1 MMTDAVGEARKT
13 MSRPIGYTL
22 LELLVV
28 LGLIVLI
35 LSIGFP
41 AVHRMFVHGEL
52 KAGVR
57 QLQGELYRTRLEAM
71 KSGNPYV
78 FRCEIG
84 TANFEIVPKAIF
96 DQLQQ
101 DQTGLGARSLGPELF
116 GDGDNTVFDDS
127 FAAEPPSEMLIATSS
142 GDMYRKTLNGNI
154 IFGPSSVGAAPGWSV
169 PVLFY
174 PNGRT
179 SQTSFVLLTTRFY
192 QFRQE
197 LNLRGLTGTASI
209 E

>member
-1 MMTDAVGEARKT
+1 MRRHTA
-13 MSRPIGYTL
+13 YTL
-22 LELLVV
+22 LELLIV

-35 LSIGFP
+35 VGIGFP
-41 AVHRMFVHGEL
+41 AVHRMFIHGEL

-57 QLQGELYRTRLEAM
+57 QLQSELYRTRLEAM
-71 KSGNPYV
+71 KSGKPYV

-96 DQLQQ
+96 DQRQQ
-101 DQTGLGARSLGPELF
+101 EQAGLGATAVGSELLG
-116 GDGDNTVFDDS
+116 GNTDFDDP
-127 FAAEPPSEMLIATSS
+127 FAAGPMEPVEMVVATPS
-142 GDMYRKTLNGNI
+142 GDIYRKTLNGNI
-154 IFGPSSVGAAPGWSV
+154 IFAPAPVGAMPGWSA

-179 SQTSFVLLTTRFY
+179 SQTSFALLTTRFY
-192 QFRQE
+192 TFRQE
-197 LNLRGLTGTASI
+197 LHLRGLTGTASV

>member
-1 MMTDAVGEARKT
+1 MRRRLAA
-13 MSRPIGYTL
+13 YTL

-41 AVHRMFVHGEL
+41 AVQRMFVHGEL

-57 QLQGELYRTRLEAM
+57 QLQSELYRTRLEAM
-71 KSGNPYV
+71 KSGKPYV
-78 FRCEIG
+78 FRFQVG
-84 TANFEIVPKAIF
+84 TANFEILPKAIF

-101 DQTGLGARSLGPELF
+101 EQTGLGATSVGSELLDGGNDPVF
-116 GDGDNTVFDDS
+116 GDS
-127 FAAEPPSEMLIATSS
+127 FSTESLPPTEMVVATSS
-142 GDMYRKTLNGNI
+142 GDMYRKTLNGKI
-154 IFGPSSVGAAPGWSV
+154 VFGFSSAGAAPGWST

-179 SQTSFVLLTTRFY
+179 SQTSFVLQTTGFHH
-192 QFRQE
+192 FRQE